1 MPDMKGITVRI
12 DAALHAEIHDIYPDE
27 EDCSHVIR
35 LDGVEAYELD
45 QLYVHY
51 EGHMEAERQMGMG
64 L

>member
-1 MPDMKGITVRI
+1 MTC
-12 DAALHAEIHDIYPDE
+12 IHDIYPDE

-45 QLYVHY
+45 QLYDHY
-51 EGHMEAERQMGMG
+51 EGHMEAERQMGIG